1 MPAKSKRLVVVISS
15 HGYGHAAMTAPLV
28 QALYKERPDLKVTVR
43 ANLPSHFLQTILP
56 FTFEHIKESTDF
68 GMVMLDAFR
77 VDTQKSLSR
86 YQSFHQNWQDN
97 INAEVERLRQLQ
109 ADYLISNIAYLPLAA
124 AKQIGIPA
132 VAYGCL
138 NWAEI
143 FQHYFMEHDHIYGQ
157 IIDAYASADCIIR
170 TQPAMPMTSLATKT
184 VGPIATTGTNRRQ
197 LLLNKLALVENTR
210 LILVSMG
217 GIKTVINIRHWPVI
231 EGVHY
236 LIDDP
241 APHDR
246 EDISSLPNIG
256 ISFIDVLCSVDLFL
270 TKPGYGSFS
279 QAACNRTPVLYVER
293 PDWPEHSYLCDWLK
307 KHIICAS
314 ITQQQFCD
322 GQFSSKLIALLKQ
335 DISPTMPQPGLTRA
349 VNLLLKIFNL
359 DDN

>member
-1 MPAKSKRLVVVISS
+1 MPAKSKNLVVVISS

-28 QALYKERPDLKVTVR
+28 QALCKKCPDLKVTVR
-43 ANLPSHFLQTILP
+43 TDIPGQFLQTVMP
-56 FTFEHIKESTDF
+56 FTFEHIKASTDF
-68 GMVMLDAFR
+68 GMVMHDAFR
-77 VDTQKSLSR
+77 VDTQRSLSR
-86 YQSFHQNWQDN
+86 YQTFHQNWQDK
-97 INAEVERLRQLQ
+97 INTEVERLTQLQ

-124 AKQIGIPA
+124 AKQMGIPA
-132 VAYGCL
+132 IAYGCL

-143 FQHYFMEHDHIYGQ
+143 FQHYFMEHDQIYRQ
-157 IIDAYASADCIIR
+157 IIDAYVSADCIIR
-170 TQPAMPMTSLATKT
+170 TQPAMPMTSLATET
-184 VGPIATTGTNRRQ
+184 VGPIATTGINRRQ

-217 GIKTVINIRHWPVI
+217 GIKTVMNIKHWPVI
-231 EGVHY
+231 EGIHY
-236 LIDDP
+236 LTDDP

-246 EDISSLPNIG
+246 EDISSLSNIG
-256 ISFIDVLCSVDLFL
+256 ISIIDALCSVDLFL

-307 KHIICAS
+307 NHITCAS

-322 GQFSSKLIALLKQ
+322 GQFSSKLIALLRQ
-335 DISPTMPQPGLTRA
+335 DVSPTIPQPGLTSA
-349 VNLLLKIFNL
+349 VNLLLKSFNI